1 MKATILS
8 ALVKSSRRI
17 GNEPATRRAHHD
29 RKYLRSRRRSSA
41 ATSREK
47 LGSVTFPTTVVAKAR
62 IRMTGRVA
70 YPNVAALPDGSVDAI
85 QVSVVKMPPS
95 SAAASADVP

>member
-1 MKATILS
+1 MTPTP
-8 ALVKSSRRI
+8 VKSSSRI
-17 GNEPATRRAHHD
+17 GKEPATRRPHHD
-29 RKYLRSRRRSSA
+29 RKYFRSLLRSSE
-41 ATSREK
+41 ATSLEK

-62 IRMTGRVA
+62 IRITGRVA
-70 YPNVAALPDGSVDAI
+70 YPNVAALPEGSVDAI